1 MNTSPDIQQHLISAI
16 VRLLRPLVRL
26 LLRYGIPYGTFADA
40 AKRVYVDVAMS
51 DFDLPGR
58 KQTVS
63 RTSVITGLS
72 RKEVSRVLNS
82 DQVDTAV
89 TDEKYNRAARVI
101 AAWVREQPFTD
112 TDGNPRTLLIDDDQG
127 FAGLVKRFSGDVPAR
142 AILDELLRVGAI
154 KKTAEN
160 KVQLQ
165 ARSYIPE
172 SGEPEKMNILGQD
185 VAGLISTI
193 EHNLDPDHESYF
205 QRKVFYDN
213 LPNEVMDQLQDL
225 TRKHGQELIEQLDNW
240 MAQHDRDEN
249 PSAEGSGRRRVGI
262 GVYYFEEANTQ
273 EGIQ

>member
-1 MNTSPDIQQHLISAI
+1 MNTSPDIQQHLITAI

-112 TDGNPRTLLIDDDQG
+112 ADGNPRTLLIDDDQG

-154 KKTAEN
+154 KKTSEN